1 MASTTSISKIH
12 TPAAVVEAKISNQA
26 EDRNFLK
33 TALAWNGSITPKI
46 LPRVLTASAYSCCIV
61 ILTYKFPDI
70 TLAIE
75 PFEYSG
81 VVLGLLLVARVN
93 AGMQRWWEARKIWGS
108 IVNQSRNLAIIA
120 QQYSER
126 NNPYIAP
133 LLNWIAIWP
142 YTMRQHLRG
151 ENKVEIAKKH
161 IGIDETNKLTESGH
175 MPFYVGTAIAGL
187 LKSLRS
193 QGLDDFA
200 FQRAER
206 ERALLID
213 AIGGCERIRST
224 PIPLVLA
231 IKTRRFIFL
240 FLLLLPFA
248 LGTKVPWLAPIIMI
262 LTAYPL
268 LSLDQIGIELQNPF
282 AQKNLSHLPLS
293 QICANIERNILNLPK
308 IDADIR
314 SK

>member
-12 TPAAVVEAKISNQA
+12 TAAGAFEAKISNQV

-33 TALAWNGSITPKI
+33 TALAWNGSVTPKI
-46 LPRVLTASAYSCCIV
+46 LPRVLFASAYTCIIV
-61 ILTYKFPDI
+61 ILSYKFPNMS
-70 TLAIE
+70 LAIE

-120 QQYSER
+120 QQYSDQ
-126 NNPYIAP
+126 NNPHIAS
-133 LLNWIAIWP
+133 LLNWVAVWP
-142 YTMRQHLRG
+142 YTMKHHLRG
-151 ENKVEIAKKH
+151 ESKVEAAKKH
-161 IGIDETNKLTESGH
+161 IGIDETKKLTDSHH
-175 MPFYVGTAIAGL
+175 MPFYVGTMIAGL
-187 LKSLRS
+187 LRALRS
-193 QGLDDFA
+193 HGLDDFA

-231 IKTRRFIFL
+231 IKTRRFIFM

-248 LGTKVPWLAPIIMI
+248 LVSKVPWLAPIIMI

-282 AQKNLSHLPLS
+282 AQKNLSHLPLT
-293 QICANIERNILNLPK
+293 QICTNIERNILNLPK
-308 IDADIR
+308 IDGELR
-314 SK
+314 K